1 MAYNTMSCFW
11 HNIMAKKSTIK
22 NKDKSF
28 LAEVILETEINAP
41 LRFPQTIRKHLALML
56 NNKKVFLGGGALVI
70 ATFVANV
77 LNYIFNAYLGRVLTF
92 NDFSLIGLIG
102 GFYSFASI
110 FMGAYSTTVNYRGS
124 FLIGKYGD
132 SAGYTFWQHA
142 RKKVLLPSLILT
154 AFWLILIPF
163 LMNFFHTT
171 NIYLFLLFSLIL
183 LVGFISNVN
192 QGFLYAKMMFGAL
205 AIISLIDPLV
215 RLVTAFSLV
224 SSNLESWTFS
234 AIPFA
239 VFI

>member
-124 FLIGKYGD
+124 YLIGKYGEA
-132 SAGYTFWQHA
+132 AGYQFWNYM
-142 RKKVLLPSLILT
+142 KKYAFYASLILT
-154 AFWLILIPF
+154 CIW
-163 LMNFFHTT
+163 
-171 NIYLFLLFSLIL
+171 
-183 LVGFISNVN
+183 
-192 QGFLYAKMMFGAL
+192 
-205 AIISLIDPLV
+205 II
-215 RLVTAFSLV
+215 A
-224 SSNLESWTFS
+224 
-234 AIPFA
+234 
-239 VFI
+239 